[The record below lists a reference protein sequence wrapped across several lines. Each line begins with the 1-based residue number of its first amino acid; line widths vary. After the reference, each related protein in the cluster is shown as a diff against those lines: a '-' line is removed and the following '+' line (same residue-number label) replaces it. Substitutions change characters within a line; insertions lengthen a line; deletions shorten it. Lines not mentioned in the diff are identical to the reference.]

1 MGRRG
6 SLFVNLL
13 TIMALFATCAVGG
26 VFAALLANPD
36 IFFNP
41 YPPPTLP
48 ALFVLPSPTATST
61 TSLFPTLPPAWTS
74 TFTPLATNT
83 LVVSETLT
91 PQAITE
97 TPGTVEI
104 SDTPGGPVV
113 TPSRTRS
120 AFPFTAQ
127 GDGAVYTQNFAN
139 ELGCNWMGIAGQAF
153 DLAGNPIIGFIV
165 HLDGGGQDQDA
176 FTGSKAKYGPGGYEL
191 FLADHVIQTTGEY
204 RVQLL
209 DTGGT
214 PLSDFV
220 TVNTFADCSKNL
232 LLVNFAQ
239 NH

>member
-6 SLFVNLL
+6 SLLANLL

-26 VFAALLANPD
+26 VFAALLANPYF
-36 IFFNP
+36 FFNP

-48 ALFVLPSPTATST
+48 AVGVLPSPTATST

-74 TFTPLATNT
+74 TFTPLATIT
-83 LVVSETLT
+83 SVVSETPA
-91 PQAITE
+91 PQTITD
-97 TPGTVEI
+97 TPGAVEI

-113 TPSRTRS
+113 TPSPTRS

-127 GDGAVYTQNFAN
+127 GDGPVALQNFSNA
-139 ELGCNWMGIAGQAF
+139 LGCNWMGIGGQAF
-153 DLAGNPIIGFIV
+153 DLAGNPIIGLLV

-176 FTGSKAKYGPGGYEL
+176 FTGSKTAYGAGGFEF

-209 DTGGT
+209 DTGGA

-232 LLVNFAQ
+232 LLVNFVQ